1 MFPSLPPPPPGGGC
15 MMCKCPC
22 ERAPSKTWPTSW
34 QTRGTTTCSAH
45 CTPFLTPLPPNQ
57 PKDIARN
64 AGWTRCSA
72 LGSAAH
78 LLKWKLDRSDEE
90 CAMCFGSSSYT
101 SPLPGPMCF
110 CGQMDTKNPAAPKPL
125 SPCQVQHA
133 FISNSLAPLSL
144 PHPAPAVI
152 PEASLALPG
161 LQLSES
167 DGNLKESHWLT
178 GNAIVIPPR
187 YHPR

>member
-1 MFPSLPPPPPGGGC
+1 MLCSPPCPPPPPGGGC

-64 AGWTRCSA
+64 AGWTRCLA
-72 LGSAAH
+72 LGSATH

-90 CAMCFGSSSYT
+90 CAMCFGSSSY
-101 SPLPGPMCF
+101 PLPHF
-110 CGQMDTKNPAAPKPL
+110 
-125 SPCQVQHA
+125 
-133 FISNSLAPLSL
+133 
-144 PHPAPAVI
+144 
-152 PEASLALPG
+152 LALCVSVGKWTRKIPQHQNHCHLAKFNTHSSLTVWLPFPCPIP
-161 LQLSES
+161 LQQSS
-167 DGNLKESHWLT
+167 
-178 GNAIVIPPR
+178 PR
-187 YHPR
+187 PRWHSLGCNCLRVMEI